1 MAFFIRKG
9 LYMNQ
14 KSLKILEYDKIIKM
28 LTSYAGSVMGK
39 KLCEELTPTSDLNTI
54 LSMQEET
61 GAALLR
67 IYRQGNLSFLG
78 VEDVKPSLLRL
89 NMGASLNTTELLS
102 VSKLLSCVQTA
113 ISYCKIDERTEFAD
127 ALTYLFESLTPLTH
141 L

>member
-1 MAFFIRKG
+1 
-9 LYMNQ
+9 MNQ

-78 VEDVKPSLLRL
+78 VEDVKPSLLR
-89 NMGASLNTTELLS
+89 
-102 VSKLLSCVQTA
+102 
-113 ISYCKIDERTEFAD
+113 
-127 ALTYLFESLTPLTH
+127 
-141 L
+141 